1 MNLQRAVAITGRD
14 PQTFDCTGLDPE
26 TLHAAWTM
34 VSGLT
39 HIGPKA
45 ATITALTKHGYLS
58 VPPATLAGCAVS
70 DKPLKG
76 KPKWLK

>member
-45 ATITALTKHGYLS
+45 ATIAALTKHGYI
-58 VPPATLAGCAVS
+58 

>member
-1 MNLQRAVAITGRD
+1 MTMGRAVEITGRN
-14 PQTFDCTGLDPE
+14 PRTFDCTGLDHD

-34 VSGLT
+34 VAGLT

-45 ATITALTKHGYLS
+45 DTIAALVKNGYI
-58 VPPATLAGCAVS
+58 

-76 KPKWLK
+76 KPKWLT